1 MSPVKDNYNR
11 LTNAAQLKIFT
22 RLGAKASTE
31 IFELRYTCP
40 NAIIVSTEDY
50 YMSSQAEY
58 ILQLENLITNQLLP
72 VHQKY
77 YALLGEQEPDL
88 GLSYV
93 FKLRNKMPALFKPKN
108 KTLVNADQN

>member
-1 MSPVKDNYNR
+1 MLQQSKNFARCSANPP
-11 LTNAAQLKIFT
+11 
-22 RLGAKASTE
+22 TE
-31 IFELRYTCP
+31 IFVLQMLCP
-40 NAIIVSTEDY
+40 DAIIGSTEDY
-50 YMSSQAEY
+50 YMSSQADY
-58 ILQLENLITNQLLP
+58 ILQLENLIANQLLP

-108 KTLVNADQN
+108 KTLAKSTHN